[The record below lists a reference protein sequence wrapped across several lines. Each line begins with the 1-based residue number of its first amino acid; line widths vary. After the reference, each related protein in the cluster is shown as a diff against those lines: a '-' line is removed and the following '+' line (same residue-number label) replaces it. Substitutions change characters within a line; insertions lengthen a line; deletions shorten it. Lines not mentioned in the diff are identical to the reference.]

1 MMKRNNARSFR
12 LTLWA
17 IFLFTAIALLVGCGK
32 KPAASPTTLPTW
44 TTTPG
49 QPVAIASA
57 ATSTKTPESVSTA
70 PPLTT
75 TTPEQT
81 YLPIQRHPGE
91 SPLPTP
97 TTGIAA
103 TASPS
108 PSPTP
113 TATPFPPGPPS
124 KLGVFVG
131 RNDPQ
136 VFDLLKTGN
145 LAVVKTLEYD
155 ANFVADIKR
164 TDPDVFLVAR
174 YTPLPLPD
182 FDAWDPIAEAHK
194 FAELIIPIATEPR
207 RMAAIDCWEAYNEP
221 VVANEAQMA
230 SYAHFEAERT
240 RLLAEAGIASCIGN
254 FGTGQPALE
263 LWPAF
268 YPALQAARAYGGYL
282 ALHEYAAPYLWFG
295 SGVNQNIPAAD
306 EGDEG
311 WLTLRYRKVYR
322 TYLQPAGLAIPLII
336 TETGVDGLVGNR
348 PGPGSARGWQDF
360 ASFWR
365 SEGAVGNTDFGF
377 YMEQLAW
384 YDAELQK
391 DDYVIGAA
399 IFALAGPAGWQS
411 YEIGGPWLAIFQQ
424 YLSVHPPR

>member
-1 MMKRNNARSFR
+1 MMKRNSVRSCR
-12 LTLWA
+12 LLLSA
-17 IFLFTAIALLVGCGK
+17 IFLFTATVLLGGCGK
-32 KPAASPTTLPTW
+32 KPTVNPTPRPTW
-44 TTTPG
+44 TITPG
-49 QPVAIASA
+49 QPVGYADA
-57 ATSTKTPESVSTA
+57 ATVPQTPAATRMA
-70 PPLTT
+70 TPLTT
-75 TTPEQT
+75 AMPDQT

-97 TTGIAA
+97 TTGIA
-103 TASPS
+103 TTTTPS
-108 PSPTP
+108 PTPTP

-155 ANFVADIKR
+155 ANFVTEIKR

-174 YTPLPLPD
+174 YTPLPLPN
-182 FDAWDPIAEAHK
+182 FDAWDPIVEAHK
-194 FAELIIPIATEPR
+194 FAELIIPIATDPQR
-207 RMAAIDCWEAYNEP
+207 LAAIDCWEAYNEP
-221 VVANEAQMA
+221 VIVNEAQMA
-230 SYAHFEAERT
+230 SYARFEAART

-268 YPALQAARAYGGYL
+268 YPALQAARAHGGYL

-295 SGVNQNIPAAD
+295 SGVNQNNPAAD

-322 TYLQPAGLAIPLII
+322 TYLQPAGLAIPLVI
-336 TETGVDGLVGNR
+336 TEAGVDGLVGNR

-360 ASFWR
+360 APFWR

-391 DDYVIGAA
+391 DEYVIGAA

-411 YEIGGPWLAIFQQ
+411 YEIGGPWLAIFKQ
-424 YLSVHPPR
+424 YLSVHPPQ